1 MRAAAKPSLAH
12 WDVCLGG
19 RRCHRFVKHIA
30 PAPYRFDVVIAARR
44 LGELFAQLAD
54 ENIND
59 LELGLARSAIEGVE
73 KHFPRDDGTFSP
85 GEEFED
91 GVLLAGQVHRLVVDR
106 DNSGIEIDDQLT
118 DPDRRPGMAL
128 GTLDDGLSPNWMM
141 CFEPGQARLFQAIGC
156 RQMWKGSAK
165 LPVPADGEV

>member
-30 PAPYRFDVVIAARR
+30 SAPYRFDVVIAARR

-59 LELGLARSAIEGVE
+59 LKLGLAHSAIEVIE
-73 KHFPRDDGTFSP
+73 KHFPRDDGIILH
-85 GEEFED
+85 GEEFKD
-91 GVLLAGQVHRLVVDR
+91 GVLLAGQLHRLVVDR
-106 DNSGIEIDDQLT
+106 DNSCIEIDGQL
-118 DPDRRPGMAL
+118 AV
-128 GTLDDGLSPNWMM
+128 
-141 CFEPGQARLFQAIGC
+141 RLIES
-156 RQMWKGSAK
+156 R
-165 LPVPADGEV
+165 